1 LTSFSRKHPACRRA
15 CRSLDLHDLP
25 AFGCQPPKGGAVH
38 PRPRRVV
45 PARTT
50 KDHHR
55 APQSTTHP
63 HTRIPAHPHTRVPA
77 LRRQVLG
84 VDRLISTHREGS
96 ELCDAVVAFRAQSL
110 PCRQRG
116 NQRVRL
122 VLWKRQILPFEAACP
137 NNSAEKGS
145 FLVAILQVNRKS
157 FKDSS
162 SMCDWFCGKGR
173 FYTLNSHV
181 RMALRTKVVFW

>member
-1 LTSFSRKHPACRRA
+1 MAFTKPHSRKHPACRRA
-15 CRSLDLHDLP
+15 CRSLDLPDLP

-116 NQRVRL
+116 NQL
-122 VLWKRQILPFEAACP
+122 
-137 NNSAEKGS
+137 
-145 FLVAILQVNRKS
+145 
-157 FKDSS
+157 
-162 SMCDWFCGKGR
+162 CDWFCGKGR
-173 FYTLNSHV
+173 FYPLKQHV
-181 RMALRTKVVFW
+181 RMALRKKVDFW